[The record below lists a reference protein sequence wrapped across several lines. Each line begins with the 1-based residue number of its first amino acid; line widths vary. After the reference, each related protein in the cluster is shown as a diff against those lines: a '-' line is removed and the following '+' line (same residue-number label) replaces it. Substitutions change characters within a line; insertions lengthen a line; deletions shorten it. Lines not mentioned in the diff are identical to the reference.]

1 MAIPAVEITKNNPNA
16 LTFLPMV
23 ASLCRA
29 TSRGIAPRTNIL
41 AKKAATTTKKAKTR
55 KAADSKGSAKKSSTT
70 PKAKTATGKAA
81 SSASPAAK
89 KASKKKAAKASPRTA
104 KKAGAKKAPAKRAA
118 ATKASSDAG
127 GTKKAPAASKA
138 KTTKKPAAKKA
149 VSKKSAAKATTK
161 APAASGAKAA
171 SAKKASGSKATAK
184 KAASK
189 KVAAKKTTSK
199 KATSKKAAASTSKPA
214 SAAGKKAAAK
224 AEAEAGKSNRKGITI
239 VTKKRIIRREQPP
252 KGRPS
257 VPAPTGSIMGMGL
270 SSGRPLIPSSNAPA
284 ALGESEGPDGKKVK
298 SPFTKR
304 QLDKYAEVLHRKR
317 RELLGDID
325 SMENEALKSDGGA
338 SSSLPQHM
346 ADQGSDSYDQT
357 LSLDLAAADRT
368 LLKEIDAALDR
379 IADKTYGICAQ
390 TGKPISKERLDEL
403 PWARF
408 SIEAAR
414 AMERHGR

>member
-1 MAIPAVEITKNNPNA
+1 MANPADEITKNNPNA

-41 AKKAATTTKKAKTR
+41 AKKAATTTKKSKAR
-55 KAADSKGSAKKSSTT
+55 KAADSKAPAEKPSTGS
-70 PKAKTATGKAA
+70 KAKSGAGAAT
-81 SSASPAAK
+81 PAAK
-89 KASKKKAAKASPRTA
+89 KASKKKASKTAAPTA
-104 KKAGAKKAPAKRAA
+104 KKSAAKKAPAKRAA
-118 ATKASSDAG
+118 TAKASSSGG
-127 GTKKAPAASKA
+127 GTKKAAASKA
-138 KTTKKPAAKKA
+138 KTTKKSAAKKTA
-149 VSKKSAAKATTK
+149 SKKSAAKATTK
-161 APAASGAKAA
+161 AASGAKAT
-171 SAKKASGSKATAK
+171 SAKKASGSKATTK

-189 KVAAKKTTSK
+189 KVAAKKSTSK
-199 KATSKKAAASTSKPA
+199 KATTKKAGSSTSKPA
-214 SAAGKKAAAK
+214 SAASKKAAAK

-239 VTKKRIIRREQPP
+239 VTKKRVIRREQPP

-270 SSGRPLIPSSNAPA
+270 SSGRPLIPSSNAPTA
-284 ALGESEGPDGKKVK
+284 IGESEGPDGKKVK

-304 QLDKYAEVLHRKR
+304 QLEKYAEVLHRKR

>member
-1 MAIPAVEITKNNPNA
+1 
-16 LTFLPMV
+16 MV

-55 KAADSKGSAKKSSTT
+55 KAADSKGSAKKSSTGS
-70 PKAKTATGKAA
+70 KAKSAA
-81 SSASPAAK
+81 GAAAPAAK
-89 KASKKKAAKASPRTA
+89 KAAKKKASKAGSRTA
-104 KKAGAKKAPAKRAA
+104 KKAVAKKAPAKRAA
-118 ATKASSDAG
+118 T
-127 GTKKAPAASKA
+127 
-138 KTTKKPAAKKA
+138 
-149 VSKKSAAKATTK
+149 AKA
-161 APAASGAKAA
+161 APAASGAKKAAKKAPTKKAAAKKSAAKSTTKAPAAA
-171 SAKKASGSKATAK
+171 SAKAASPKKASGTKKAAAK
-184 KAASK
+184 KTASK
-189 KVAAKKTTSK
+189 KVAAKK
-199 KATSKKAAASTSKPA
+199 STS
-214 SAAGKKAAAK
+214 KKAAAK

-270 SSGRPLIPSSNAPA
+270 SSGRPLIPSSNAPTA
-284 ALGESEGPDGKKVK
+284 SGDGDGSDGKKVK

-304 QLDKYAEVLHRKR
+304 QLEKYAEVLHRKR

>member
-1 MAIPAVEITKNNPNA
+1 M
-16 LTFLPMV
+16 
-23 ASLCRA
+23 
-29 TSRGIAPRTNIL
+29 
-41 AKKAATTTKKAKTR
+41 AKKAATTTKKSKAR
-55 KAADSKGSAKKSSTT
+55 KAADSKAPAEKPSTGS
-70 PKAKTATGKAA
+70 KAKSGAGAAT
-81 SSASPAAK
+81 PAAK
-89 KASKKKAAKASPRTA
+89 KASKKKASKTAAPTA
-104 KKAGAKKAPAKRAA
+104 KKSAAKKAPAKRAA
-118 ATKASSDAG
+118 TAKASSSGG
-127 GTKKAPAASKA
+127 GTKKAAASKA
-138 KTTKKPAAKKA
+138 KTTKKSAAKKTA
-149 VSKKSAAKATTK
+149 SKKSAAKATTK
-161 APAASGAKAA
+161 AASGAKAT
-171 SAKKASGSKATAK
+171 SAKKASGSKATTK

-189 KVAAKKTTSK
+189 KVAAKKSTSK
-199 KATSKKAAASTSKPA
+199 KATTKKAGSSTSKPA
-214 SAAGKKAAAK
+214 SAASKKAAAK

-239 VTKKRIIRREQPP
+239 VTKKRVIRREQPP

-270 SSGRPLIPSSNAPA
+270 SSGRPLIPSSNAPTA
-284 ALGESEGPDGKKVK
+284 IGESEGPDGKKVK

-304 QLDKYAEVLHRKR
+304 QLEKYAEVLHRKR

>member
-29 TSRGIAPRTNIL
+29 TSRVIAPRTNIL

-89 KASKKKAAKASPRTA
+89 KASKKKAAEASPRTA

-189 KVAAKKTTSK
+189 KAAAKKT
-199 KATSKKAAASTSKPA
+199 TSKKAAASTSKPA
-214 SAAGKKAAAK
+214 SAASKKAAAK

>member
-1 MAIPAVEITKNNPNA
+1 
-16 LTFLPMV
+16 MV

-29 TSRGIAPRTNIL
+29 SNRGNAPRTNIL

-55 KAADSKGSAKKSSTT
+55 KAADSKGAAKKPSAAS
-70 PKAKTATGKAA
+70 KAKPAAGKSAGAT
-81 SSASPAAK
+81 SPAAK
-89 KASKKKAAKASPRTA
+89 KASKKKVSKTATRTT
-104 KKAGAKKAPAKRAA
+104 KKTTAKKAPAKK
-118 ATKASSDAG
+118 KASTSGSSA
-127 GTKKAPAASKA
+127 KKATAAPASKA
-138 KTTKKPAAKKA
+138 KTTKKAAAKTTA
-149 VSKKSAAKATTK
+149 SKKSASKAKSK
-161 APAASGAKAA
+161 SPAATGEKAV
-171 SAKKASGSKATAK
+171 TAK
-184 KAASK
+184 KAAGAK
-189 KVAAKKTTSK
+189 KAAAKKTVTKKTAAK
-199 KATSKKAAASTSKPA
+199 KATSKKTASKKAATKSAKPA
-214 SAAGKKAAAK
+214 TAAGKKAAAK

-270 SSGRPLIPSSNAPA
+270 GSGRPLIPSSNAPA
-284 ALGESEGPDGKKVK
+284 AAGEHVDADGKKVK

-304 QLDKYAEVLHRKR
+304 QLEKYAEVLHRKR

-390 TGKPISKERLDEL
+390 TGKPISKERLEEL

>member
-1 MAIPAVEITKNNPNA
+1 
-16 LTFLPMV
+16 MV

-55 KAADSKGSAKKSSTT
+55 KAADSKGSAKKSSTGS
-70 PKAKTATGKAA
+70 KAKSAA
-81 SSASPAAK
+81 GAAAPAAK
-89 KASKKKAAKASPRTA
+89 KAAKKKASKAGSRTA
-104 KKAGAKKAPAKRAA
+104 KKAVAKKAPAKRAA
-118 ATKASSDAG
+118 TAKA
-127 GTKKAPAASKA
+127 APAASGA
-138 KTTKKPAAKKA
+138 KKAAKKA
-149 VSKKSAAKATTK
+149 PTKKAAAKKSAAKATTK
-161 APAASGAKAA
+161 APAAAGAKAA
-171 SAKKASGSKATAK
+171 SPKKASGTKKAAAK
-184 KAASK
+184 KTASK
-189 KVAAKKTTSK
+189 KVAAKKSTSK
-199 KATSKKAAASTSKPA
+199 KATSKKAAAKSAKPETAA
-214 SAAGKKAAAK
+214 SKKAAAK

-270 SSGRPLIPSSNAPA
+270 SSGRPLIPSSNAPTA
-284 ALGESEGPDGKKVK
+284 SGDGDGSDGKKVK

-304 QLDKYAEVLHRKR
+304 QLEKYAEVLHRKR

>member
-1 MAIPAVEITKNNPNA
+1 MTIPADQITKNNPNA

-55 KAADSKGSAKKSSTT
+55 KAADSKASAKKPSTGS
-70 PKAKTATGKAA
+70 KAKPAA
-81 SSASPAAK
+81 GAAAPAAK
-89 KASKKKAAKASPRTA
+89 KAAKKKASKAGSRTA
-104 KKAGAKKAPAKRAA
+104 KKAVAKKAPAKRT
-118 ATKASSDAG
+118 ATAKA
-127 GTKKAPAASKA
+127 APAASGA
-138 KTTKKPAAKKA
+138 KKTAKKA
-149 VSKKSAAKATTK
+149 PKKKAAAKKSAAKATTK
-161 APAASGAKAA
+161 TPAAAGAKAA
-171 SAKKASGSKATAK
+171 SPKKASGTK

-189 KVAAKKTTSK
+189 KVAAKKSTSK
-199 KATSKKAAASTSKPA
+199 KATSKKAAAKAAKPETAA
-214 SAAGKKAAAK
+214 SKKAAAK

-270 SSGRPLIPSSNAPA
+270 SSGRPLIPSSNAPTA
-284 ALGESEGPDGKKVK
+284 PGESDGSDGKKVK

-379 IADKTYGICAQ
+379 IADKTYGVCAQ

>member
-1 MAIPAVEITKNNPNA
+1 MT
-16 LTFLPMV
+16 
-23 ASLCRA
+23 
-29 TSRGIAPRTNIL
+29 
-41 AKKAATTTKKAKTR
+41 KKAA
-55 KAADSKGSAKKSSTT
+55 G
-70 PKAKTATGKAA
+70 KTAET
-81 SSASPAAK
+81 
-89 KASKKKAAKASPRTA
+89 
-104 KKAGAKKAPAKRAA
+104 
-118 ATKASSDAG
+118 
-127 GTKKAPAASKA
+127 
-138 KTTKKPAAKKA
+138 
-149 VSKKSAAKATTK
+149 KSA
-161 APAASGAKAA
+161 
-171 SAKKASGSKATAK
+171 
-184 KAASK
+184 
-189 KVAAKKTTSK
+189 
-199 KATSKKAAASTSKPA
+199 KPA
-214 SAAGKKAAAK
+214 SAAADTKS
-224 AEAEAGKSNRKGITI
+224 ETDAGKSNRKGITI
-239 VTKKRIIRREQPP
+239 VSKKRVVRREQPP

-257 VPAPTGSIMGMGL
+257 IPAPTGSIMGMGL
-270 SSGRPLIPSSNAPA
+270 GSGRPLIPSSNAPVA
-284 ALGESEGPDGKKVK
+284 AGEVVDADGKKVK

-304 QLDKYAEVLHRKR
+304 QLEKYAEVLHHKR